1 MNKKTIKDHL
11 AKRFLSEEVVP
22 GISVTKNALNQSKKI
37 NKQGVEDIEKNVAD
51 FEKAVRPDAN
61 SKQMAPNKF
70 NYENDFE
77 KTYHDQ
83 MEIMNGQEM
92 IQYSSEPSERFKER
106 ALEALEGSSKMGN
119 NPEWAN
125 VIPAQQGFTGP
136 NFGKNLVKNIKASIK
151 KRADE
156 TEPDYQLT
164 GADIKPQIKGNGT
177 KPYAISEN
185 KINEMGAAKAPI
197 SEKNKMVLAK
207 WTNELGANSA
217 AEKLINRLSST
228 GMVSEFPDSIEY
240 GTGLNKVASL
250 LDKKDFDKA
259 FYTAKSLATKLEK
272 KAMKDMGMFENKDN
286 NKPQIKETMKRLT
299 FKNPFNGVGNALKLI
314 PEGYRVNNK
323 VFEMTDGNESYKI
336 RWEGSLNEGKAV
348 VLTAADK
355 TLVNEDISRMK
366 QLFGYK
372 SHETLG
378 LLKGKE
384 RLDENKVFS
393 DIWNKTKTLLET
405 EDMEGADA
413 KEGNWDEETKK
424 APEATKH
431 VKSSVKKDSTIA
443 KGKEGNPD
451 KAVSHAPEAKSP
463 MKSSK
468 GVNIETDADATEGH
482 WEDAAKPQAPEAK
495 KHVHLKEFYDNLPP
509 GAEYDP
515 RAPWN
520 QTEKD
525 EDEDE
530 DEGYD
535 ELADR
540 EIKGES
546 LVDGEYMDE
555 TMLDEMMNSEGWM
568 NEAEEEE
575 GEEEEEEEEEDSWE
589 KGEEEGGDE
598 ETEPTA
604 ADIKSDMPVSNDDE
618 EDDLVIPSAANFKLL
633 FSQSSGEYWI
643 DNNGIKTQVPS
654 KFYSIASDKSK
665 KGAEKAAK
673 IAALMAKDAENAAE
687 MGGEE
692 EEEM

>member
-11 AKRFLSEEVVP
+11 AKRFLSEEVTP

-37 NKQGVEDIEKNVAD
+37 NAQGVKDIEKNIAD

-61 SKQMAPNKF
+61 AKEMAPSKF
-70 NYENDFE
+70 NYENKDE

-83 MEIMNGQEM
+83 MEIMNGPEM
-92 IQYSSEPSERFKER
+92 NQYSSDPSNRFKER
-106 ALEALEGSSKMGN
+106 ALEAIEGSSNMGN

-136 NFGKNLVKNIKASIK
+136 EFGKNLVKNIKDSTK
-151 KRADE
+151 KRQEAEKGLYSFGD
-156 TEPDYQLT
+156 
-164 GADIKPQIKGNGT
+164 DI
-177 KPYAISEN
+177 EN
-185 KINEMGAAKAPI
+185 EVRPNLKNTRFSALNEMAIPKKPI
-197 SEKNKMVLAK
+197 SDKTKMVLAK
-207 WTNELGANSA
+207 WVNELGANSA

-240 GTGLNKVASL
+240 GTGLNKIADFL
-250 LDKKDFDKA
+250 NKKEFDKA
-259 FYTAKSLATKLEK
+259 FYTAKNLANKLEK
-272 KAMKDMGMFENKDN
+272 KAMKDMGFYENKDN
-286 NKPQIKETMKRLT
+286 NKPQIKETMKRLK

-323 VFEMTDGNESYKI
+323 VFEMTDGNETYKI
-336 RWEGSLNEGKAV
+336 RWEGTLSEGKAV

-355 TLVNEDISRMK
+355 SLVNEDIKRMK
-366 QLFGYK
+366 ELFGYK

-393 DIWNKTKTLLET
+393 DIWSKTKTLLET

-413 KEGNWDEETKK
+413 KEGNWDEVAKN

-431 VKSSVKKDSTIA
+431 VKTSVKKDAAIA

-451 KAVSHAPEAKSP
+451 KAVPQAPEAKSP

-468 GVNIETDADATEGH
+468 GVNVESEADANEGT
-482 WEDAAKPQAPEAK
+482 WEAAAKPQAPEAK
-495 KHVHLKEFYDNLPP
+495 KHVHLKESEMDE
-509 GAEYDP
+509 AEMEE
-515 RAPWN
+515 N
-520 QTEKD
+520 SLV
-525 EDEDE
+525 
-530 DEGYD
+530 DEGY
-535 ELADR
+535 
-540 EIKGES
+540 
-546 LVDGEYMDE
+546 MDE
-555 TMLDEMMNSEGWM
+555 AMLDEMIKAEGWM
-568 NEAEEEE
+568 N
-575 GEEEEEEEEEDSWE
+575 EEEEEEEEEDSWE
-589 KGEEEGGDE
+589 KGEEEDDSE
-598 ETEPTA
+598 EAEPTA
-604 ADIKSDMPVSNDDE
+604 SDMKAEVPMAGDDE

-643 DNNGIKTQVPS
+643 DNNGIKTRVPT
-654 KFYSIASDKSK
+654 KFYSIASDKTK

-673 IAALMAKDAENAAE
+673 IAALMAKDAE
-687 MGGEE
+687 MGEE

>member
-37 NKQGVEDIEKNVAD
+37 NKQGVKDIEKNVAD
-51 FEKAVRPDAN
+51 FEKAIRPDAN
-61 SKQMAPNKF
+61 EKEMAPNKF

-83 MEIMNGQEM
+83 VEIMNGQEM
-92 IQYSSEPSERFKER
+92 IQYSSNPSERFKER

-125 VIPAQQGFTGP
+125 VIPTQQGFTGP
-136 NFGKNLVKNIKASIK
+136 NFGKNLVKDIKASTK
-151 KRADE
+151 KRQDASKGLYSFGD
-156 TEPDYQLT
+156 
-164 GADIKPQIKGNGT
+164 DIENEVRGGLVNT
-177 KPYAISEN
+177 RFSAIAEN
-185 KINEMGAAKAPI
+185 KVMASDVNEMASQKAPI
-197 SEKNKMVLAK
+197 SEKNRMVLNK
-207 WTNELGANSA
+207 WTNELGANGA

-228 GMVSEFPDSIEY
+228 GMVSDFPDSIEY

-431 VKSSVKKDSTIA
+431 VKSSVKKDSAIA

-468 GVNIETDADATEGH
+468 GLNIETDADAAEGY

-495 KHVHLKEFYDNLPP
+495 KHVHLKESEMEEVEMEETYMDE
-509 GAEYDP
+509 AEM
-515 RAPWN
+515 
-520 QTEKD
+520 E
-525 EDEDE
+525 EGSLV
-530 DEGYD
+530 DEGY
-535 ELADR
+535 
-540 EIKGES
+540 
-546 LVDGEYMDE
+546 MDE
-555 TMLDEMMNSEGWM
+555 AMLDEMMKSEGWM
-568 NEAEEEE
+568 NEAEEE
-575 GEEEEEEEEEDSWE
+575 GEEEEEDSWE
-589 KGEEEGGDE
+589 KGEEEEDSE
-598 ETEPTA
+598 DMEPTA
-604 ADIKSDMPVSNDDE
+604 ADIKSDIPVASDDE

-633 FSQSSGEYWI
+633 FSPSSGEYWI
-643 DNNGIKTQVPS
+643 DNNGIKTQVPT
-654 KFYSIASDKSK
+654 KYYSIASDKNK
-665 KGAEKAAK
+665 KGADKAAK
-673 IAALMAKDAENAAE
+673 IAALMAKDSENAAE

-692 EEEM
+692 DDEM

>member
-1 MNKKTIKDHL
+1 MNKKTIKNYL

-37 NKQGVEDIEKNVAD
+37 NMQGLKDIEKNVAD

-61 SKQMAPNKF
+61 AKEMAPNKF

-92 IQYSSEPSERFKER
+92 IQYSSVPSERFKER

-156 TEPDYQLT
+156 TEPDYELT

-177 KPYAISEN
+177 KPYAIS
-185 KINEMGAAKAPI
+185 
-197 SEKNKMVLAK
+197 
-207 WTNELGANSA
+207 
-217 AEKLINRLSST
+217 
-228 GMVSEFPDSIEY
+228 
-240 GTGLNKVASL
+240 
-250 LDKKDFDKA
+250 
-259 FYTAKSLATKLEK
+259 
-272 KAMKDMGMFENKDN
+272 ENKDN

-405 EDMEGADA
+405 EDMEGANA

-431 VKSSVKKDSTIA
+431 VKSSVKKDSAIA

-451 KAVSHAPEAKSP
+451 KAVSHAPEAKTP

-468 GVNIETDADATEGH
+468 GVNIETDADAAEGY
-482 WEDAAKPQAPEAK
+482 WEAAAKPQAPEAK
-495 KHVHLKEFYDNLPP
+495 KHVHLKESEMEE
-509 GAEYDP
+509 AEM
-515 RAPWN
+515 
-520 QTEKD
+520 E
-525 EDEDE
+525 EGSLV
-530 DEGYD
+530 DEGY
-535 ELADR
+535 
-540 EIKGES
+540 
-546 LVDGEYMDE
+546 MDE
-555 TMLDEMMNSEGWM
+555 AMLDEMMKSEGWM
-568 NEAEEEE
+568 NEAEEE
-575 GEEEEEEEEEDSWE
+575 GEEDEVDSWE
-589 KGEEEGGDE
+589 KGDEDEDGGEEM
-598 ETEPTA
+598 EPTA
-604 ADIKSDMPVSNDDE
+604 ADIKADIPTPSNDDE
-618 EDDLVIPSAANFKLL
+618 DDEFVVPSTANFKLL
-633 FSQSSGEYWI
+633 FSPSSGEYWI

-673 IAALMAKDAENAAE
+673 IVALMAKDSENSAE

-692 EEEM
+692 EM

>member
-11 AKRFLSEEVVP
+11 AKRFLSEEVTP

-37 NKQGVEDIEKNVAD
+37 NAQGVKDIEKNIAD

-61 SKQMAPNKF
+61 AKEMAPSKF
-70 NYENDFE
+70 NYENKDE

-92 IQYSSEPSERFKER
+92 VQYSSDPSERFKQR
-106 ALEALEGSSKMGN
+106 ALEAIEGSSNMGN

-136 NFGKNLVKNIKASIK
+136 EFGKNLVKSIK
-151 KRADE
+151 DSTKKRQEAEKGLYSFGD
-156 TEPDYQLT
+156 
-164 GADIKPQIKGNGT
+164 DI
-177 KPYAISEN
+177 EN
-185 KINEMGAAKAPI
+185 EVRPNLKNTRFSALNEMATPKKPI
-197 SEKNKMVLAK
+197 SDKTKMVLAK
-207 WTNELGANSA
+207 WVNELGANSA

-240 GTGLNKVASL
+240 GTGLNKIADFL
-250 LDKKDFDKA
+250 NKKEFDKA
-259 FYTAKSLATKLEK
+259 FYTAKNLANKLEK
-272 KAMKDMGMFENKDN
+272 KAMKDMGFYENKDN
-286 NKPQIKETMKRLT
+286 NKPQIKETMKRLK

-323 VFEMTDGNESYKI
+323 VFEMTDGNETYKI
-336 RWEGSLNEGKAV
+336 RWEGTLSEGKAV

-355 TLVNEDISRMK
+355 SLVNEDITRMK

-393 DIWNKTKTLLET
+393 DIWSKTKTLLET

-413 KEGNWDEETKK
+413 KEGNWDGVAKN

-431 VKSSVKKDSTIA
+431 VKTSVKKDAAIA

-451 KAVSHAPEAKSP
+451 KAVSQAPEAKSP

-468 GVNIETDADATEGH
+468 GVNIESEADANEGT
-482 WEDAAKPQAPEAK
+482 WEAAAKPQAPEAK
-495 KHVHLKEFYDNLPP
+495 KHVHLKESEMEE
-509 GAEYDP
+509 AEMEETYM
-515 RAPWN
+515 
-520 QTEKD
+520 D
-525 EDEDE
+525 EAEME
-530 DEGYD
+530 EGSLVDEGY
-535 ELADR
+535 
-540 EIKGES
+540 
-546 LVDGEYMDE
+546 MDE
-555 TMLDEMMNSEGWM
+555 AMLDEMMKAEGWM
-568 NEAEEEE
+568 NE
-575 GEEEEEEEEEDSWE
+575 EEEEEEEEEDSWE
-589 KGEEEGGDE
+589 KGEEEEGDSE
-598 ETEPTA
+598 EAEPTA
-604 ADIKSDMPVSNDDE
+604 ADMKAEIPMAGDE
-618 EDDLVIPSAANFKLL
+618 EEDDDLVIPSAANFKLL

-643 DNNGIKTQVPS
+643 DNNGIKTQVPT
-654 KFYSIASDKSK
+654 KFYSIASDKTK
-665 KGAEKAAK
+665 KGADKAAK

-692 EEEM
+692 EEM

>member
-1 MNKKTIKDHL
+1 MNKKTIKNYL

-37 NKQGVEDIEKNVAD
+37 NMQGLKDIEKNVAD

-61 SKQMAPNKF
+61 AKEMAPNKF

-92 IQYSSEPSERFKER
+92 IQYSSVPSERFKER

-156 TEPDYQLT
+156 TEPDYELT

-177 KPYAISEN
+177 KPYAIS
-185 KINEMGAAKAPI
+185 
-197 SEKNKMVLAK
+197 
-207 WTNELGANSA
+207 
-217 AEKLINRLSST
+217 
-228 GMVSEFPDSIEY
+228 
-240 GTGLNKVASL
+240 
-250 LDKKDFDKA
+250 
-259 FYTAKSLATKLEK
+259 
-272 KAMKDMGMFENKDN
+272 ENKDN

-405 EDMEGADA
+405 EDMEGANA

-431 VKSSVKKDSTIA
+431 VKSSVKKDSAIA

-451 KAVSHAPEAKSP
+451 KAVSHAPEAKTP

-468 GVNIETDADATEGH
+468 GVNIETDADAAEGY
-482 WEDAAKPQAPEAK
+482 WEAAAKPQAPEAK
-495 KHVHLKEFYDNLPP
+495 KHVHLKESEMEE
-509 GAEYDP
+509 AEM
-515 RAPWN
+515 
-520 QTEKD
+520 E
-525 EDEDE
+525 EGSLV
-530 DEGYD
+530 DEGY
-535 ELADR
+535 
-540 EIKGES
+540 
-546 LVDGEYMDE
+546 MDE
-555 TMLDEMMNSEGWM
+555 AMLDEMMKSEGWM
-568 NEAEEEE
+568 NEAEEE
-575 GEEEEEEEEEDSWE
+575 GEEDEVDSWE
-589 KGEEEGGDE
+589 KGDEDEDGGEEM
-598 ETEPTA
+598 EPTA
-604 ADIKSDMPVSNDDE
+604 ADIKADIPTPSNDD
-618 EDDLVIPSAANFKLL
+618 DDDEFVVPSTANFKLL
-633 FSQSSGEYWI
+633 FSPSSGEYWI

-673 IAALMAKDAENAAE
+673 IVALMAKDSENSAE

-692 EEEM
+692 EM

>member
-1 MNKKTIKDHL
+1 MNKKTIKNYL

-37 NKQGVEDIEKNVAD
+37 NMQGLKDIEKNVAD

-61 SKQMAPNKF
+61 AKEMAPNKF

-83 MEIMNGQEM
+83 IEIMNGQEM
-92 IQYSSEPSERFKER
+92 IQYSSVPSERFKER

-156 TEPDYQLT
+156 TEPDYELT

-177 KPYAISEN
+177 KPYAIS
-185 KINEMGAAKAPI
+185 
-197 SEKNKMVLAK
+197 
-207 WTNELGANSA
+207 
-217 AEKLINRLSST
+217 
-228 GMVSEFPDSIEY
+228 
-240 GTGLNKVASL
+240 
-250 LDKKDFDKA
+250 
-259 FYTAKSLATKLEK
+259 
-272 KAMKDMGMFENKDN
+272 ENKDN

-405 EDMEGADA
+405 EDMEGANA

-431 VKSSVKKDSTIA
+431 VKSSVKKDSAIA

-451 KAVSHAPEAKSP
+451 KAVSHAPEAKTP

-468 GVNIETDADATEGH
+468 GVNIETDADAAEGY
-482 WEDAAKPQAPEAK
+482 WEAAAKPQAPEAK
-495 KHVHLKEFYDNLPP
+495 KHVHLKESEMEE
-509 GAEYDP
+509 AEM
-515 RAPWN
+515 
-520 QTEKD
+520 E
-525 EDEDE
+525 EGSLV
-530 DEGYD
+530 DEGY
-535 ELADR
+535 
-540 EIKGES
+540 
-546 LVDGEYMDE
+546 MDE
-555 TMLDEMMNSEGWM
+555 AMLDEMMKSEGWM
-568 NEAEEEE
+568 NEAEEE
-575 GEEEEEEEEEDSWE
+575 GEEDELDSWE
-589 KGEEEGGDE
+589 KGDEDEDGGEEM
-598 ETEPTA
+598 EPTA
-604 ADIKSDMPVSNDDE
+604 ADIKADIPTPSNDDE
-618 EDDLVIPSAANFKLL
+618 DDEFVVPSTANFKLL
-633 FSQSSGEYWI
+633 FSPSSGEYWI

-673 IAALMAKDAENAAE
+673 IVALMAKDSENSAE

-692 EEEM
+692 EM

>member
-1 MNKKTIKDHL
+1 MNKKTIKNYL

-37 NKQGVEDIEKNVAD
+37 NMQGLKDIEKNVAD

-61 SKQMAPNKF
+61 AKEMAPNKF

-92 IQYSSEPSERFKER
+92 IQYSSVPSERFKER

-156 TEPDYQLT
+156 TEPDYELT

-177 KPYAISEN
+177 KPYAIS
-185 KINEMGAAKAPI
+185 
-197 SEKNKMVLAK
+197 
-207 WTNELGANSA
+207 
-217 AEKLINRLSST
+217 
-228 GMVSEFPDSIEY
+228 
-240 GTGLNKVASL
+240 
-250 LDKKDFDKA
+250 
-259 FYTAKSLATKLEK
+259 
-272 KAMKDMGMFENKDN
+272 ENKDN

-405 EDMEGADA
+405 EDMEGANA

-431 VKSSVKKDSTIA
+431 VKSSVKKDSAIA

-451 KAVSHAPEAKSP
+451 KAVSHAPEAKTP

-468 GVNIETDADATEGH
+468 GVNIETDADAAEGY
-482 WEDAAKPQAPEAK
+482 WEAAAKPQAPEAK
-495 KHVHLKEFYDNLPP
+495 KHVHLKESEMEE
-509 GAEYDP
+509 AEM
-515 RAPWN
+515 
-520 QTEKD
+520 E
-525 EDEDE
+525 EGSLV
-530 DEGYD
+530 DEGY
-535 ELADR
+535 
-540 EIKGES
+540 
-546 LVDGEYMDE
+546 MDE
-555 TMLDEMMNSEGWM
+555 AMLDEMMKSEGWM
-568 NEAEEEE
+568 NEAEEE
-575 GEEEEEEEEEDSWE
+575 GEEDEVDSWE
-589 KGEEEGGDE
+589 KGDEDEDGGEEM
-598 ETEPTA
+598 EPTA
-604 ADIKSDMPVSNDDE
+604 ADIKADIPTPSNDDE
-618 EDDLVIPSAANFKLL
+618 DDEFVVPSTSNFKLL
-633 FSQSSGEYWI
+633 FSPSSGEYWI

-673 IAALMAKDAENAAE
+673 IVALMAKDSENSAE

-692 EEEM
+692 EM

>member
-1 MNKKTIKDHL
+1 MNKKTIKNHL
-11 AKRFLSEEVVP
+11 AKRFLSEEVTP

-37 NKQGVEDIEKNVAD
+37 NAQGLKDIEKNIAD

-61 SKQMAPNKF
+61 AKEMAPSKF
-70 NYENDFE
+70 NYENKDE

-92 IQYSSEPSERFKER
+92 IQYSSDPSERFKER
-106 ALEALEGSSKMGN
+106 ALEAIEGSSNMGN

-125 VIPAQQGFTGP
+125 VYPKQQGFTGP
-136 NFGKNLVKNIKASIK
+136 EFGKNLVKSIK
-151 KRADE
+151 DSTKKRQEAAKGLYSFGDDIENE
-156 TEPDYQLT
+156 TRSNLVNTRFSAMAESKVSKTDLKEMATP
-164 GADIKPQIKGNGT
+164 IKP
-177 KPYAISEN
+177 ISD
-185 KINEMGAAKAPI
+185 
-197 SEKNKMVLAK
+197 KNKMVLAK

-217 AEKLINRLSST
+217 AEKLINALSQT
-228 GMVSEFPDSIEY
+228 GLVSDFPDSIEY

-259 FYTAKSLATKLEK
+259 FHTAKSLAAKLEK

-286 NKPQIKETMKRLT
+286 NKTQIKETMKRLK
-299 FKNPFNGVGNALKLI
+299 FKNPFNGVGNALKLV

-323 VFEMTDGNESYKI
+323 VFEMTDGNETYKI

-355 TLVNEDISRMK
+355 TLVNEDITRMK

-393 DIWNKTKTLLET
+393 DIWSKTKTLLET

-413 KEGNWDEETKK
+413 KEGDWDEVAKS

-431 VKSSVKKDSTIA
+431 VKTSVKKDAAIA

-451 KAVSHAPEAKSP
+451 KAVSQAPEAKSP

-468 GVNIETDADATEGH
+468 GVNIESDADANEGT
-482 WEDAAKPQAPEAK
+482 WESAAKPQAPEAK
-495 KHVHLKEFYDNLPP
+495 KHVHLKESEMEETYMDE
-509 GAEYDP
+509 AEM
-515 RAPWN
+515 
-520 QTEKD
+520 E
-525 EDEDE
+525 EGSLV
-530 DEGYD
+530 DEGY
-535 ELADR
+535 
-540 EIKGES
+540 
-546 LVDGEYMDE
+546 MDE
-555 TMLDEMMNSEGWM
+555 AMLDEMMKTEGWM
-568 NEAEEEE
+568 N
-575 GEEEEEEEEEDSWE
+575 EEEEEEEEKEDSWE
-589 KGEEEGGDE
+589 KNDEEGDSGE
-598 ETEPTA
+598 IEPNA
-604 ADIKSDMPVSNDDE
+604 ADIKADTPVSGNDGE
-618 EDDLVIPSAANFKLL
+618 EDDLAIPSSANFKLL

-643 DNNGIKTQVPS
+643 DNNGVKTQVPT
-654 KFYSIASDKSK
+654 KYYSIASDKTK

-673 IAALMAKDAENAAE
+673 IAALMEKDAENAAD
-687 MGGEE
+687 MDGED
-692 EEEM
+692 EEM

>member
-11 AKRFLSEEVVP
+11 AKRFLSEEVTP

-37 NKQGVEDIEKNVAD
+37 NAQGVKDIEKNIAD

-61 SKQMAPNKF
+61 AKEMAPSKF
-70 NYENDFE
+70 NYENKDE

-92 IQYSSEPSERFKER
+92 IQYSSDPSERFKQR
-106 ALEALEGSSKMGN
+106 ALEAIEGSSNMGN

-136 NFGKNLVKNIKASIK
+136 EFGKNLVKSIK
-151 KRADE
+151 DSTKKRQEAEKGLYSFGDDIENE
-156 TEPDYQLT
+156 TRNNLVNT
-164 GADIKPQIKGNGT
+164 RFSAL
-177 KPYAISEN
+177 
-185 KINEMGAAKAPI
+185 NEMATPKKPI
-197 SEKNKMVLAK
+197 SDKTKMILAK
-207 WTNELGANSA
+207 WANELGANSA

-240 GTGLNKVASL
+240 GTGLNKIADFL
-250 LDKKDFDKA
+250 NKKEFDKA
-259 FYTAKSLATKLEK
+259 FYTAKNLANKLEK
-272 KAMKDMGMFENKDN
+272 KAMKDMGFYENKDN
-286 NKPQIKETMKRLT
+286 NKPQIKETMKRLK

-323 VFEMTDGNESYKI
+323 VFEMTDGNETYKI
-336 RWEGSLNEGKAV
+336 RWEGTLSEGKAV

-355 TLVNEDISRMK
+355 SLVNEDITRMK

-393 DIWNKTKTLLET
+393 DIWSKTKTLLET

-413 KEGNWDEETKK
+413 KEGNWDEVAKS

-431 VKSSVKKDSTIA
+431 VKTSVKKDAAIA

-451 KAVSHAPEAKSP
+451 KAVSQAPEAKSP

-468 GVNIETDADATEGH
+468 GVNIESEADANEGT
-482 WEDAAKPQAPEAK
+482 WEAAAKPQAPEAK
-495 KHVHLKEFYDNLPP
+495 KHVHLKESEMEE
-509 GAEYDP
+509 AEMEETYM
-515 RAPWN
+515 
-520 QTEKD
+520 D
-525 EDEDE
+525 EAEME
-530 DEGYD
+530 EGSLVDEGY
-535 ELADR
+535 
-540 EIKGES
+540 
-546 LVDGEYMDE
+546 MDE
-555 TMLDEMMNSEGWM
+555 AMLDEMMKAEGWM
-568 NEAEEEE
+568 NE
-575 GEEEEEEEEEDSWE
+575 EEEEEEEEEDSWE
-589 KGEEEGGDE
+589 KGEEEEGDSE
-598 ETEPTA
+598 EAEPTA
-604 ADIKSDMPVSNDDE
+604 ADMKAEIPMAGDDE
-618 EDDLVIPSAANFKLL
+618 EDDDLVIPSAANFKLL

-643 DNNGIKTQVPS
+643 DNNGIKTQVPT
-654 KFYSIASDKSK
+654 KFYSIASDKTK
-665 KGAEKAAK
+665 KGADKAAK

-692 EEEM
+692 EEM